1 MTRLILLLA
10 LLLPMPGITA
20 TARAAADAPPTLELQ
35 RDGQIVRL
43 TPALL
48 LARPDLARITIPND
62 VAYKRAMDYRA
73 LPLRNLLRDNG
84 FTAEGTFNFLALDG
98 FAVPIDAARVFNE
111 ASNSPQPWLA
121 VEEPS
126 APWPALS
133 PDGSS
138 AGPFYLVWRAGKDA
152 PDTTAPPEHWPFQIA
167 VIEQTIPP
175 EQRYPQILP
184 DLTLPKH
191 HPAWEGFALY
201 KTHCIACH
209 KINGGGDAVLGP
221 DLNLPHNP
229 TEYFTAAFLKK
240 LIRNPAQVRKWNGMK
255 MPGFDAQTLSDEEL
269 DALLAYLNAMVKQR
283 QP

>member
-10 LLLPMPGITA
+10 LLLPLPGVTA

-35 RDGQIVRL
+35 RDGQRVRL

-152 PDTTAPPEHWPFQIA
+152 PDTTAPPEHRPFHRSS
-167 VIEQTIPP
+167 VIRRSCPTSPCPSIIPP
-175 EQRYPQILP
+175 GRVSRSTKP
-184 DLTLPKH
+184 TAS
-191 HPAWEGFALY
+191 PA
-201 KTHCIACH
+201 TRS
-209 KINGGGDAVLGP
+209 
-221 DLNLPHNP
+221 
-229 TEYFTAAFLKK
+229 TAAATRCWGR
-240 LIRNPAQVRKWNGMK
+240 I
-255 MPGFDAQTLSDEEL
+255 
-269 DALLAYLNAMVKQR
+269 
-283 QP
+283 